1 MTTQLGMIIILTHPR
16 NRLSEA
22 SSTRLVRFGA
32 MLGMWIAL
40 GIVVLLLLYAMLIF
54 NRLVR
59 HRNRVENAWSGI
71 DVQLKR
77 RYDLIPNLIETVRGY
92 AAHERELF
100 EEVTRARTQAIAASG
115 VQDQA
120 QAETEITR
128 SLGRLLAVAE
138 AYPQLRANENFLA
151 LQEELTATESKI
163 AFARQFYNDQVMRY
177 NTMIQQFPSLIVARA
192 GRFTE
197 RDFFE
202 AEEDSRGAV
211 AVDL

>member
-1 MTTQLGMIIILTHPR
+1 MG
-16 NRLSEA
+16 
-22 SSTRLVRFGA
+22 V
-32 MLGMWIAL
+32 WISV
-40 GIVVLLLLYAMLIF
+40 GIVVLLLLYVVLLF

-71 DVQLKR
+71 DVQLRR
-77 RYDLIPNLIETVRGY
+77 RYDLIPNLIESVKGY
-92 AAHERELF
+92 ATHERELF
-100 EEVTRARTQAIAASG
+100 QQVTEARTQAIAAGS
-115 VQDQA
+115 VRDQA

-151 LQEELTATESKI
+151 LQEELTSTESKI

-177 NTMIQQFPSLIVARA
+177 NTMIEQFPSLIVARLGGFA
-192 GRFTE
+192 Q

-202 AEEDSRGAV
+202 AEEDSRGVV